1 MCIKLSVL
9 KKKSTIAIIG
19 LGYVGLPLAVA
30 FASKYQVIGF
40 DINTKRV
47 AQLQKGNDT
56 TLEVSSKELTNA
68 LDDSSNLGLIVTGE
82 VSDINKADVYII
94 TVPTPINK
102 ENQPLLI
109 PLQKACETVG
119 SVLKKNDVII
129 IESTVYPGV
138 TEEVCVPILEQ
149 FSSLVFNKDFFVGYS
164 PERINPG
171 DKKHTVTKILKVT
184 SGSTPEA
191 AKFIDKLYASI
202 ITAGTHLAPSIKVA
216 EAAKVIENSQRD
228 INIAFVNEL
237 SKIFRLIDIDTQEVL
252 TAAATKW
259 NFLKFSPGLVGG
271 HCIVVDPYYLA
282 KKAKDVGYIPEIIL
296 AGRKMND
303 SMGGYVAQETVK
315 LMIDKGISIKG
326 SNALVLGIT
335 FKENCPDIR
344 NSRAIDI
351 IREFETYKVNI
362 DVYDPWANK
371 DEVKLEYNQDLIT
384 NASLLKT
391 NYDAIVLAVS
401 HNEFLSLN
409 LDKLISATGVIF
421 DVKSLYPKSNTD
433 SRL

>member
-1 MCIKLSVL
+1 MCNKLLGL
-9 KKKSTIAIIG
+9 KKDSTIAIIG

-40 DINTKRV
+40 DIKPKRV
-47 AQLQKGNDT
+47 EELQRANDT
-56 TLEVSSKELTNA
+56 TLEVTNKELKNS
-68 LDDSSNLGLIVTGE
+68 LLSNTRNRLTITGA
-82 VSDINKADVYII
+82 VHDIKKANVYII
-94 TVPTPINK
+94 TVPTPINDQR
-102 ENQPLLI
+102 QPLLT
-109 PLQKACETVG
+109 PLKKACETVA
-119 SVLKKNDVII
+119 SVLKKGDVVI
-129 IESTVYPGV
+129 IESTVYPGA
-138 TEEVCVPILEQ
+138 TEEFCVPI
-149 FSSLVFNKDFFVGYS
+149 FKSSSDLIFNRDFFVGYS

-202 ITAGTHLAPSIKVA
+202 ITAGTYLAPSIKVA

-237 SKIFRLIDIDTQEVL
+237 SKIFRLLNIDTEEVL

-271 HCIVVDPYYLA
+271 HCIGVDPYYLA
-282 KKAKDVGYIPEIIL
+282 QKAKDVGYNPEIIL

-303 SMGGYVAQETVK
+303 SMGSYVAQETVK

-326 SNALVLGIT
+326 SNTLVLGIT

-344 NSRAIDI
+344 NSRVIDI
-351 IREFETYKVNI
+351 IREFKTYKVNI
-362 DVYDPWANK
+362 DVYDPWADK
-371 DEVKLEYNQDLIT
+371 DTVKQEYNLNLIN
-384 NASLLKT
+384 NASLLKR

-401 HNEFLSLN
+401 HKEFLSLD
-409 LDKLISATGVIF
+409 LEKLISATGVIF
-421 DVKSLYPKSNTD
+421 DVKSFYPKSNTD